1 MDPTTASL
9 DYLVGLA
16 GASSGPCS
24 VKKVLAELQ
33 PDEDKGDSVVSV
45 CRWKRDV
52 RCEVANCDAVFAERK
67 ELYRHVR
74 VAHSLL
80 FAGDNGYGCGTD
92 GCHR

>member
-24 VKKVLAELQ
+24 VKVLAELQ

-45 CRWKRDV
+45 CRRKRDV
-52 RCEVANCDAVFAERK
+52 RCEVANCDAVFTERK

-74 VAHSLL
+74 VAHSV
-80 FAGDNGYGCGTD
+80 GCW
-92 GCHR
+92 